1 MQNYKITKTIRFK
14 LEANPEQ
21 TEALL
26 NQVEKSNQAFDLVFF
41 TSQLENFANGMRDY
55 LMFQKGKEPEKWQF
69 RKNFTIKKDWLKV
82 YAKEE
87 FANIKQKQK
96 EEQDSQYGKKSRRQ
110 PIQLNEG
117 EKEIIQKSLNEVYA
131 IYQELIQDV
140 SKELNERARRER
152 TGLLLKRLQ
161 ERKNLP
167 LLCDLAD
174 NISDKSETTH
184 LIHDLIIQK
193 EQLQKELLQGIAEFL
208 PAQSS
213 GLPIA
218 KATFNY
224 YTINK
229 KPTDYAQ
236 KIEEQLKTLSIS
248 DYSKKIQINA
258 KSFLGN
264 DNFKKVME
272 DIKNRLKKDNIT
284 HLLFGHVPSSISL
297 GYEYA
302 SLRQIL
308 KNIKAE
314 QKKKF
319 NELMMEDDFTYE
331 KLKKEQDLYLFTSIS
346 DGQFNDYLD
355 KTRKLQDLANQLN
368 NKSLS
373 KEQKSALTSQKE
385 RVAKERGRLLK
396 DKFTDWKKFM
406 GIYRDVAQKHGKI
419 LATLKGIEKE
429 RIESQLLKYWALI
442 LKVNAQ
448 YKLVL
453 IPRDK
458 VQDAKKWIENH
469 KNNKKTDKQE
479 LPQLYWFESLTF
491 KSLQKLCWGHAET
504 GNNEFRK
511 NIISIIPKNKNN
523 QPYTGEHEFEGKE
536 QDKTNFYKKVLQDK
550 YTRDVLHL
558 PFAQIDKEIISKN
571 FDTLEDFKIT
581 LEKICYRRQVIFNQD
596 AEKTLT
602 EQFKAQ
608 ILNITSLDLSRKSNE
623 SAIKPHTQI
632 WKNFWSDS
640 NEKQDFDIRLNPEIT
655 ITYREPKPSRVHKYG
670 KNSQNYDEKMKNRY
684 LYPQFILI
692 TTMSEHCN
700 APQKNLSFIT
710 EEELKKEID
719 TFNQKF
725 REKNQIKFAIGLDN
739 GETELSTL
747 GIFVPDFNKNT
758 NEERL
763 AQLRKVQEYGFEALT
778 IKNLNYAERDYK
790 GKLRKMI
797 DNPSYFLN
805 KSLYMRT
812 FGKTEQDYER
822 MFAEQFEK
830 KHLLSLDLSA
840 AKVICGHIVTNGDTH
855 ALFNL
860 WKRHAE
866 RLIYFA
872 NDHIKE
878 ETAKKVFIKTIKE
891 LTHAEKEKLA
901 ESISTKK
908 YKKLTDEEKKKYL
921 TWLFEDRNLHSFTK
935 DEDEK
940 FKVVLKNKGNYALGT
955 VFYVVYL
962 DEKLIDVKSVFDI
975 RLIFKKR
982 EEFYSISSEEEIM
995 TQLNGYNT
1003 NRTSHDLSNQ
1013 ELDLKLKTYKE
1024 TIVANAIGVIDFL
1037 YKQYKQRFGGEGLI
1051 VKEGFDTEKVVDS
1064 LEKFS
1069 GNIYRI
1075 LERKLY
1081 QKFQNYGLVPPIKSL
1096 LSVRSE
1102 GVKDHDKTS
1111 ILKLGNVGF
1120 VSQAGTSQEC
1130 PVCLEGKLHHGEK
1143 CDKCGFIATMMHS
1156 NDGIAGYNIAKRGFN
1171 NFVSQLPVKQ

>member
-41 TSQLENFANGMRDY
+41 TSKLKNFADGMRDY

-87 FANIKQKQK
+87 LANIKQKQK
-96 EEQDSQYGKKSRRQ
+96 EEQDKKSRRQ

-117 EKEIIQKSLNEVYA
+117 AKEIIQKSLGEVYA

-161 ERKNLP
+161 EKNNLP
-167 LLCDLAD
+167 LLCDLTEHISSGNETD
-174 NISDKSETTH
+174 NSIYE
-184 LIHDLIIQK
+184 LLK
-193 EQLQKELLQGIAEFL
+193 EKEMLQKELLQGIAEFL

-236 KIEEQLKTLSIS
+236 KIEEQLKELSIS
-248 DYSKKIQINA
+248 DYSKKIQINS
-258 KSFLGN
+258 KLFLGN

-272 DIKNRLKKDNIT
+272 DIRNRLKKDNIT
-284 HLLFGHVPSSISL
+284 HLLFGHVPASISL
-297 GYEYA
+297 GYEYR

-319 NELMMEDDFTYE
+319 NELMMEDDFTYD
-331 KLKKEQDLYLFTSIS
+331 KLKKEQDLYLFTSIKKE
-346 DGQFNDYLD
+346 QFDEYLD
-355 KTRKLQDLANQLN
+355 KTRKIQELADKIND
-368 NKSLS
+368 KSLS
-373 KEQKSALTSQKE
+373 KEEKENLTSKKQTI
-385 RVAKERGRLLK
+385 AKKRGELLR
-396 DKFTDWKKFM
+396 DKFIDWKKFM
-406 GIYRDVAQKHGKI
+406 EIYRSVAQKHGKI
-419 LATLKGIEKE
+419 LASLKGIEKE
-429 RIESQLLKYWALI
+429 KVESQLLKYWALI

-469 KNNKKTDKQE
+469 KNNKKTDTQE

-504 GNNEFRK
+504 DNNEFRK

-523 QPYTGEHEFEGKE
+523 KPYTGEHEFEGKE
-536 QDKTNFYKKVLQDK
+536 QDKINFYKKVLQDK
-550 YTRDVLHL
+550 YTRDVVHL

-581 LEKICYRRQVIFNQD
+581 LEKICYRRQVILNQD
-596 AEKTLT
+596 AEETLT
-602 EQFKAQ
+602 KQFKAQ

-623 SAIKPHTQI
+623 SALKPHTQI

-640 NEKQDFDIRLNPEIT
+640 NEKQHFDIRLNPEIT
-655 ITYREPKPSRVHKYG
+655 ITYRKPKPSRVHKYG
-670 KNSQNYDEKMKNRY
+670 KNSQNYDEKKKNRY
-684 LYPQFILI
+684 LNPQFTLV

-778 IKNLNYAERDYK
+778 IKNLNYAERDYN
-790 GKLRKMI
+790 GNPRKMI

-812 FGKTEQDYER
+812 FIKTEQEYER

-840 AKVICGHIVTNGDTH
+840 AKVICGHIVTNGDTR

-860 WKRHAE
+860 WMRHAE

-878 ETAKKVFIKTIKE
+878 ETAKKVLIKTIQE
-891 LTHAEKEKLA
+891 LLPAEKEKLA
-901 ESISTKK
+901 ESISKEKK
-908 YKKLTDEEKKKYL
+908 YAKLSEQEKLRYF
-921 TWLFEDRNLHSFTK
+921 TWLFEDRKLYSFNEEENK
-935 DEDEK
+935 K
-940 FKVVLKNKGNYALGT
+940 FNDILERKGNYAIGT
-955 VFYVVYL
+955 VFSVTYL
-962 DEKLIDVKSVFDI
+962 GEELVDVKSVFDI

-982 EEFYSISSEEEIM
+982 EEFYSILSEEEIM
-995 TQLNGYNT
+995 KELSRYNT

-1051 VKEGFDTEKVVDS
+1051 VKEDFDTSKIQED
-1064 LEKFS
+1064 LERFS

-1096 LSVRSE
+1096 LSLRNQKVALDSIFNL
-1102 GVKDHDKTS
+1102 GVVSFANPDKTS
-1111 ILKLGNVGF
+1111 
-1120 VSQAGTSQEC
+1120 QQC
-1130 PVCLEGKLHHGEK
+1130 PVCLEGKLYHGKK
-1143 CDKCGFIATMMHS
+1143 CDKCGFRATMMHS

-1171 NFVSQLPVKQ
+1171 NFQSLLPLKQ